1 MYQIKMASENN
12 LSDMLQLV
20 RELADYEKA
29 PDSVIVSL
37 QDMKQYFKE
46 HRFESYVAIDDNN
59 QLLGMA
65 LFYWSYSTWKGK
77 IVYLDD
83 LVVTHSQRRKGIGEA
98 LFNKLIDYCKTHKAN
113 QLRWHVLDWNKPAIE
128 FYKKHN
134 ADLDDEWI
142 TCKFEKEYLR

>member
-1 MYQIKMASENN
+1 MYQIRMASEND
-12 LSDMLQLV
+12 LSNMLQLI

-29 PDSVIVSL
+29 PGEVIVSL

-46 HRFESYVAIDDNN
+46 HRFEAFLAVSSEHQI
-59 QLLGMA
+59 LGMA

-98 LFNKLIDYCKTHKAN
+98 LFDKLIDYCKIQKAN
-113 QLRWHVLDWNKPAIE
+113 QLRWHVLDWNKPAID
-128 FYKKHN
+128 FYKKHH
-134 ADLDDEWI
+134 ADLDESWI
-142 TCKFEKEYLR
+142 TCKFEKEHLR